1 MSGGLI
7 IRLRPYEK
15 FLVNGVVIENGDK
28 RTRLGIKSQDA
39 NILRLRDAM
48 HPNEAT
54 TPVKRLYYMAQLV
67 VTGDSDAESARV
79 DLLRGLDSLYDALLD
94 PAHREIIDQAKQSLS
109 ENEYYRVMR
118 VLRPLIPIEEQL
130 LLVARTRGLT
140 QVNQVA
146 S

>member
-28 RTRLGIKSQDA
+28 RTRLRIKSQDA

-48 HPNEAT
+48 HPSEAT
-54 TPVKRLYYMAQLV
+54 TPVKRLYYTAQLV
-67 VTGDSDAESARV
+67 VTGDTDADTARIE
-79 DLLRGLDSLYDALLD
+79 LIRGLESLYDALPD
-94 PAHREIIDQAKQSLS
+94 PAHREILDQAQHSLN

-118 VLRPLIPIEEQL
+118 ALRPLIPVEEQL
-130 LLVARTRGLT
+130 LLIARARGLD
-140 QVNQVA
+140 QQSAAA

>member
-28 RTRLGIKSQDA
+28 RTRLRIKSQDA

-48 HPNEAT
+48 HPSEAT
-54 TPVKRLYYMAQLV
+54 TPVKRLYYTAQLV
-67 VTGDSDAESARV
+67 VTGDTDADTARIELV
-79 DLLRGLDSLYDALLD
+79 RGLESLYDALPD
-94 PAHREIIDQAKQSLS
+94 PAHREILDQAQHSLN

-118 VLRPLIPIEEQL
+118 ALRPLIPVEEQL
-130 LLVARTRGLT
+130 LLIARARGLD
-140 QVNQVA
+140 QQSAAA

>member
-28 RTRLGIKSQDA
+28 RTRLRIKSQDA

-48 HPNEAT
+48 HPSEAT
-54 TPVKRLYYMAQLV
+54 TPVKRLYYAAQLV
-67 VTGDSDAESARV
+67 VTGDVDADTARV
-79 DLLRGLDSLYDALLD
+79 ELLRGLDSLYEALLD
-94 PAHREIIDQAKQSLS
+94 PTHRAFIDQAKQSLN

-118 VLRPLIPIEEQL
+118 ALRPLIPIEKKL
-130 LLVARTRGLT
+130 LLVAHARGIG
-140 QVNQVA
+140 QV
-146 S
+146 

>member
-28 RTRLGIKSQDA
+28 RVRLRIKSQDA

-48 HPNEAT
+48 HPSEAT
-54 TPVKRLYYMAQLV
+54 TPVKRLYYTAQLV
-67 VTGDSDAESARV
+67 VTGDADAETARV
-79 DLLRGLDSLYDALLD
+79 ELIRGLESLYEALPD
-94 PAHREIIDQAKQSLS
+94 PAHREMIDQAQHSLS

-118 VLRPLIPIEEQL
+118 ALRPLIPIEEKL
-130 LLVARTRGLT
+130 LLVARARGLD
-140 QVNQVA
+140 QAAAAA